1 MGSPRP
7 SMSYDCSLPVLR
19 LGISLRFLFLR
30 LPARVPGFLSDNTT
44 RRQPSALRYRP
55 SPSWRT
61 VLPCTAPFRPPLQH
75 KNITHSSA
83 HRHRSQD
90 SESHWRLQRALRPRT
105 RNHLPGSARIYPHI
119 TSSSYSHPFVIPP
132 FSFRPTIHIS
142 NTSVAETRV
151 SKQLY
156 LASYTLLGLLA
167 SQEYVY
173 KWTQRR
179 EKVLGT

>member
-7 SMSYDCSLPVLR
+7 SMSSDCSLPVLR

-30 LPARVPGFLSDNTT
+30 LPARVPGFSF
-44 RRQPSALRYRP
+44 RQHNASA
-55 SPSWRT
+55 T
-61 VLPCTAPFRPPLQH
+61 FRPALSSFPIVAHRAALYCPSGPLQH
-75 KNITHSSA
+75 TNITHSSA
-83 HRHRSQD
+83 QRHRSQD

-119 TSSSYSHPFVIPP
+119 ASSSYSHPFVIPP

-142 NTSVAETRV
+142 NTSVAETHV

-179 EKVLGT
+179 EKDLGT